1 MKNTTALLISLLLMA
16 VAANASATQ
25 PNEVYNY
32 YCAQCHGSDGKGN
45 GPNVTKDFAT
55 DPRDFTKVEDMQ
67 KLSDE
72 DIRNVILNGG
82 VAVSKSSLMPA
93 WSGTLSD
100 EDVDGL
106 VGVLRCISQSK
117 TKL

>member
-1 MKNTTALLISLLLMA
+1 MKNTITLLIPLMLMA
-16 VAANASATQ
+16 VAANTSATQ
-25 PNEVYNY
+25 PSEVYNY

-55 DPRDFTKVEDMQ
+55 DPRDFSKVEDMQ
-67 KLSDE
+67 KLSDD

-82 VAVSKSSLMPA
+82 ASVSKSSLMPA

-100 EDVDGL
+100 EEVDGL

-117 TKL
+117 AKL